1 MSKISTDI
9 LIDVLKYSIECFN
22 KDFINNKKFR
32 QEIYLAL
39 VLTLIGL
46 FVGETTIQKILLIS
60 SILIMVIVDLL
71 NLGIKLKL
79 ERISFKNL
87 KSIALIKNITAT
99 AVYFAAINLLVTW
112 LLILFP
118 LI

>member
-1 MSKISTDI
+1 
-9 LIDVLKYSIECFN
+9 
-22 KDFINNKKFR
+22 
-32 QEIYLAL
+32 
-39 VLTLIGL
+39 
-46 FVGETTIQKILLIS
+46 
-60 SILIMVIVDLL
+60 MVIVDLL